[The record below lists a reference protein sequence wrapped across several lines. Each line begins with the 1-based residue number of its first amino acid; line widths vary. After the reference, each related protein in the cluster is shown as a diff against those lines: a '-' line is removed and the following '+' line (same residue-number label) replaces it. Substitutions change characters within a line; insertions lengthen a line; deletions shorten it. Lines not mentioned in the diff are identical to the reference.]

1 MDGTLVVANSL
12 LLLIILAVVGYYF
25 TFIGNFDFLFTFR
38 ARETEK
44 EEAAS
49 AAEGAA
55 RELKNI
61 NAINDAFEKLQKQ
74 TADRR
79 ADGQAGGGTAPV
91 QTSEPGPEAE
101 PEPEPE
107 PEPESEPE
115 SEPEPELP
123 AVPEENV
130 PPGVPPEEQEKARK
144 AGEAIHFLAA
154 AGARPGGVAAA
165 LAPLSEAQRWD
176 LREASAK
183 IPLSNQ
189 ESARGH

>member
-1 MDGTLVVANSL
+1 MTMDGTLVVANSL

-25 TFIGNFDFLFTFR
+25 TFIGNFDFLFTFFR

-74 TADRR
+74 TVDRR

-91 QTSEPGPEAE
+91 QTSEPGPE
-101 PEPEPE
+101 PEPRAISPC
-107 PEPESEPE
+107 
-115 SEPEPELP
+115 
-123 AVPEENV
+123 
-130 PPGVPPEEQEKARK
+130 GWRF
-144 AGEAIHFLAA
+144 AGD
-154 AGARPGGVAAA
+154 GT
-165 LAPLSEAQRWD
+165 
-176 LREASAK
+176 
-183 IPLSNQ
+183 
-189 ESARGH
+189 